1 MASLPYYGAV
11 TVIPGFFDLVN
22 IRNRGA
28 AFGFLRRRRS
38 DIEWQFWLFFRRHRG
53 IGGGHAACWHARRAR
68 GNRFLFWG
76 LGLVLGGA
84 VGNLVDRIRFRAVV
98 DFLDFYVGQWHWPAF
113 NVADIAICCGAVLVC
128 REPVAGPERGG
139 EDAVSLFSLEW
150 WPLALLFAPAL
161 LNLWGI
167 WHAFNHTF
175 GTPLERIVWIMACV
189 FIPLLGGLA
198 YLLFGWRRAH

>member
-1 MASLPYYGAV
+1 M
-11 TVIPGFFDLVN
+11 
-22 IRNRGA
+22 
-28 AFGFLRRRRS
+28 
-38 DIEWQFWLFFRRHRG
+38 
-53 IGGGHAACWHARRAR
+53 
-68 GNRFLFWG
+68 
-76 LGLVLGGA
+76 
-84 VGNLVDRIRFRAVV
+84 
-98 DFLDFYVGQWHWPAF
+98 
-113 NVADIAICCGAVLVC
+113 
-128 REPVAGPERGG
+128 AGPERGG

-150 WPLALLFAPAL
+150 WQLALLFVPAL